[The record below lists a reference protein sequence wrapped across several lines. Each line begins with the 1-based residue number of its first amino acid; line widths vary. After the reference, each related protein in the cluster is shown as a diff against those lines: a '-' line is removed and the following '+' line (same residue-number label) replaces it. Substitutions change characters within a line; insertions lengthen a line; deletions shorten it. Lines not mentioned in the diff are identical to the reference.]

1 MEKIIIGIDPDIEKS
16 GYCVLKVN
24 TKEVETTAKSFHEI
38 VERFRALS
46 YDQNCRDVEI
56 TVVVEASWIK
66 GKNNWHLCIRDT
78 KNVIAAKG
86 YSVGQNHQTG
96 ILICEMARSYGLK
109 VVEHLPL
116 FKCWNG
122 KDRKITDEEIKSFMP
137 IKGRTNQESRDAAL
151 LAWVFSGLP
160 IRVKP
165 VKC

>member
-46 YDQNCRDVEI
+46 YDQNCRDGEI
-56 TVVVEASWIK
+56 TVVVEASCIK

-96 ILICEMARSYGLK
+96 ILICEMARSFGLK

-116 FKCWNG
+116 LKCWKG
-122 KDRKITDEEIKSFMP
+122 KDRKITDAEIKTFIP

>member
-66 GKNNWHLCIRDT
+66 GKNNCIF
-78 KNVIAAKG
+78 A
-86 YSVGQNHQTG
+86 
-96 ILICEMARSYGLK
+96 
-109 VVEHLPL
+109 
-116 FKCWNG
+116 
-122 KDRKITDEEIKSFMP
+122 
-137 IKGRTNQESRDAAL
+137 
-151 LAWVFSGLP
+151 
-160 IRVKP
+160 
-165 VKC
+165 